1 MSVNT
6 SNSFSEEMNKSY
18 DSSNFN
24 DSLIEK
30 EERSS
35 YLTEEK
41 NRNEKRISKIS
52 LQMEEMKNKINQMNE
67 NELDISTD
75 DIDIDLDAN
84 EEQKFYKTSIKSL
97 ENLRNENVFSKFD
110 IIFSFIFDKQEF
122 LISIESDVFNV
133 NKNSV
138 QDLIKNIINKI
149 NEKKIIFQHKK
160 NKYILSLKDCEEES
174 NQEFYR
180 VNYKLRNNESKDFS
194 FGSLLSD
201 IRDKKLNFFCVNTL
215 NLMIRKV

>member
-1 MSVNT
+1 
-6 SNSFSEEMNKSY
+6 MNKSY

-52 LQMEEMKNKINQMNE
+52 LQMEEMKNKINQMKE

-160 NKYILSLKDCEEES
+160 NKYIL
-174 NQEFYR
+174 
-180 VNYKLRNNESKDFS
+180 
-194 FGSLLSD
+194 
-201 IRDKKLNFFCVNTL
+201 
-215 NLMIRKV
+215 